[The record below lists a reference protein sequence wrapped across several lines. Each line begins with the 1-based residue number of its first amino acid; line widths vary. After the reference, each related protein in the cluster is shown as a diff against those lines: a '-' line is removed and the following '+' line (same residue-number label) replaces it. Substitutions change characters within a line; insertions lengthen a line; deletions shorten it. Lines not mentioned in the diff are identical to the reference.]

1 MSKETRITL
10 SVIITGLLS
19 AFGIWYILSYSNGTN
34 PIQLKISEIGNG
46 KFFPDLL
53 SNCLSFGMIG
63 VAICCANTLL
73 VLPELITEGNG
84 VTSSLIFCILR
95 AVLAIVLCV
104 LISIELASTGKT
116 VIGKI
121 LYVLLSI
128 VLTVIAFA
136 PTIAFLI
143 QLVNE
148 ESLAGAIIG
157 FLYLSGA
164 VILLLALFIPAIIIL
179 VIIIA
184 LKLLSFFTSS
194 SSDYSYGSSD
204 DDYEEEVEE
213 TTYIDRNGITTE
225 LIQVD
230 ATTWR
235 DTYGN
240 YYTSEDGGKTFY
252 ED

>member
-1 MSKETRITL
+1 M
-10 SVIITGLLS
+10 
-19 AFGIWYILSYSNGTN
+19 
-34 PIQLKISEIGNG
+34 
-46 KFFPDLL
+46 
-53 SNCLSFGMIG
+53 
-63 VAICCANTLL
+63 
-73 VLPELITEGNG
+73 
-84 VTSSLIFCILR
+84 
-95 AVLAIVLCV
+95 
-104 LISIELASTGKT
+104 
-116 VIGKI
+116 
-121 LYVLLSI
+121 
-128 VLTVIAFA
+128 
-136 PTIAFLI
+136 
-143 QLVNE
+143 VNE

-230 ATTWR
+230 STTWR